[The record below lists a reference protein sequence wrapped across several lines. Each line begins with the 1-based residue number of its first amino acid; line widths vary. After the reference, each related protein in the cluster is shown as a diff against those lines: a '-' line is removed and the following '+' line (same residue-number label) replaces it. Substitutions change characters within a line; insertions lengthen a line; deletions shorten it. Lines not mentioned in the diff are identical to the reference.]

1 MRAIAF
7 GFQLASL
14 VVNATGEALI
24 IAFSFSA

>member
-1 MRAIAF
+1 MRAIAL

-14 VVNATGEALI
+14 VVSATGEALI